1 MASDL
6 VQCQEHGARTCA
18 FVCGHLLTAMQEG
31 TSSNGPWIVED
42 ATTDDPEPA
51 AWCLD
56 CERLLAEEGEW
67 TDRMDE
73 FADLRLICDRCFE
86 PFATGG
92 LPTA

>member
-1 MASDL
+1 MHDKGA
-6 VQCQEHGARTCA
+6 VQPAWSHERLIEHVRS
-18 FVCGHLLTAMQEG
+18 VRRSHD
-31 TSSNGPWIVED
+31 ED
-42 ATTDDPEPA
+42 KRLRRNRAADDPEPA

-56 CERLLAEEGEW
+56 CERLLTEEGEW
-67 TDRMDE
+67 TDRMGE